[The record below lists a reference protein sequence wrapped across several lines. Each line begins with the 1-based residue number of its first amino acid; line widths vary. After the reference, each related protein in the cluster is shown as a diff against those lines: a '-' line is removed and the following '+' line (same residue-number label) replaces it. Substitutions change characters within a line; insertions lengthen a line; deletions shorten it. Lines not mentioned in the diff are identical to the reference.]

1 MLKRDQIVPYLDAY
15 MRSFTN
21 GITNQARAYV
31 KISMTHRVIANGLL
45 LYHYK
50 GYDSAGVKCAV
61 EVSPF
66 SEETTRRA
74 IRDGIDM
81 GVIDEVEDKTDRR
94 RKRIRASQLLVDCF
108 ESTHVEST
116 DARTKTKG
124 DR

>member
-15 MRSFTN
+15 MRSFSD

-31 KISMTHRVIANGLL
+31 KISMCHRVIANGLL
-45 LYHYK
+45 LHHYK
-50 GYDSAGVKCAV
+50 GYDSIAVKTV
-61 EVSPF
+61 VKGSPF

-81 GVIDEVEDKTDRR
+81 GIIDEVEDKTDRR

>member
-15 MRSFTN
+15 MRSFSD

-31 KISMTHRVIANGLL
+31 KISTCHRVIANGLL
-45 LYHYK
+45 LHHYK
-50 GYDSAGVKCAV
+50 GYDSIAVKSV
-61 EVSPF
+61 VKGSPF

-74 IRDGIDM
+74 LRDGIDM
-81 GVIDEVEDKTDRR
+81 EIIDEVEDKTDRR

>member
-15 MRSFTN
+15 MRTFRDGSTN
-21 GITNQARAYV
+21 LARLFV
-31 KISMTHRVIANGLL
+31 RTSTCHRVIANGLL
-45 LYHYK
+45 LHHYK
-50 GYDSAGVKCAV
+50 GYDLISVKTV
-61 EVSPF
+61 VRRSPF

-74 IRDGIDM
+74 LRDGIDM
-81 GVIDEVEDKTDRR
+81 GIIDKVEDKTDRR